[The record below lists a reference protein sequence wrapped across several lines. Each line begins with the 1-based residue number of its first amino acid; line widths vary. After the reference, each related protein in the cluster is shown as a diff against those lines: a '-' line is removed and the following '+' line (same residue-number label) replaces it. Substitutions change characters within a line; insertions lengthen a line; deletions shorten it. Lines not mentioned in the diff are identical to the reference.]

1 MRGHMDNGIL
11 SICPQYRR
19 SPGRR
24 LSDYSAAFTGTV
36 EPTQKAD
43 RRQKNLPVE
52 NDRRTG
58 ADRRSGLDRRLQ
70 QTPLTLSNS
79 DNIELYSNR
88 RIAADINL
96 INKTD
101 TDSFTHASDKAKE
114 VIFGAAS
121 VVPGTRRLASID
133 DNAENHNKV
142 KAAGL
147 GLVGLINLKE
157 DIRDILSMFGLV
169 KSEATKGY
177 YAKFKFFN
185 GTLLEKPLKNSE
197 FGKQVFYNGDIT
209 LGDLKL
215 TDKIYDKLGIQRQT
229 NFFNKTVDY
238 AGITKE
244 TFNREYVNFVA
255 KEGKELGK
263 LRLFAGKL
271 AGLFMNRIPVLS
283 LAIAGALE
291 LPQIIDAFKENQGE
305 KQIVKSAT
313 SVCMTAATGAL
324 LSSLLS
330 ITGHLG
336 PAGSVIG
343 LGLGF
348 LIGSKTAKFINSK
361 Y

>member
-1 MRGHMDNGIL
+1 MDNGIL

-24 LSDYSAAFTGTV
+24 LPDYSAAFTGVT

-43 RRQKNLPVE
+43 RRQQDLSVE
-52 NDRRTG
+52 NERRSG
-58 ADRRSGLDRRLQ
+58 SDRRSGIDRRSPQ
-70 QTPLTLSNS
+70 NFLTFTNS
-79 DNIELYSNR
+79 ENIELYGNR
-88 RIAADINL
+88 RIASDINL
-96 INKTD
+96 INKTSAD
-101 TDSFTHASDKAKE
+101 TFTHTSNKAKE
-114 VIFGAAS
+114 IIFGAAS
-121 VVPGTRRLASID
+121 LVPGARRLTSID
-133 DNAENHNKV
+133 DNTENHNNV

-169 KSEATKGY
+169 KSEATEGY
-177 YAKFKFFN
+177 YSKFKFFN
-185 GTLLEKPLKNSE
+185 GTSLEKPLKNSE
-197 FGKQVFYNGDIT
+197 LGKQIFYNGDIT

-238 AGITKE
+238 AGVGKE
-244 TFNREYVNFVA
+244 TLNREYVNFIA
-255 KEGKELGK
+255 KEGKELSK

-271 AGLFMNRIPVLS
+271 AGLTMNRIPVLS
-283 LAIAGALE
+283 LAIAVTLE
-291 LPQIIDAFKENQGE
+291 LPNIIDAFKDNQGE
-305 KQIVKSAT
+305 KQVLKSAT
-313 SVCMTAATGAL
+313 SVCMTVGTGAL
-324 LSSLLS
+324 LSSLLT

-348 LIGSKTAKFINSK
+348 LIGSKTAKILNSK